1 MLYHEFLARIEGSN
15 EQIDSNR
22 MVSPLITNY
31 PHIIE
36 NVGKCPDPSSI
47 PELCKNRVTCNKSC
61 PPQRATLRAAKA
73 TATNS
78 CSRMKCDLCLA
89 AITEDKE
96 DALQCEGT
104 CQLWFHRYCVG
115 VSQSLFRTLASTDDK
130 PYVCLNCSHEHHQA
144 TVNELWSE
152 VAALR
157 AEIAELRTA
166 LDAFRSSSDNSN
178 AIASLMEEVQQ
189 LKAQPPRETTPLPR

>member
-89 AITEDKE
+89 AITEDK

-104 CQLWFHRYCVG
+104 CQSWFHRYCTG
-115 VSQSLFRTLASTDDK
+115 VSQSLFRTLASTDDNRTSVLTARTSTTK
-130 PYVCLNCSHEHHQA
+130 LLSMNSGPRWPLLELKLPNC
-144 TVNELWSE
+144 ELPLTPSV
-152 VAALR
+152 VAPT
-157 AEIAELRTA
+157 TA
-166 LDAFRSSSDNSN
+166 
-178 AIASLMEEVQQ
+178 M
-189 LKAQPPRETTPLPR
+189 PLPR